1 MGMSTIKNPV
11 GPEAPKVYWRRRLV
25 LLIGVL
31 AVIAIIV
38 LIIVR
43 PGSSSNVDGAGDAA
57 PASTTAPAT
66 PAAAGD
72 TPATEPGAIPAEPAA
87 DGQAAPCD
95 AASIVVTPVTDADT
109 YAAGVNPQI
118 SISLTNTG
126 TAACSINV
134 CTAQQVYTVTSGS
147 EKYWTSTDC
156 QTAPS
161 DMPTVIAAGATLSST
176 PFTWD
181 RTRSA
186 ADTCASTDRPQ
197 VPAGGASYHLDAT
210 IGGFTSATSKQFIL
224 G

>member
-11 GPEAPKVYWRRRLV
+11 GPEAPKVYWRRRLMV
-25 LLIGVL
+25 LVGVL
-31 AVIAIIV
+31 AVIAIVV

-43 PGSSSNVDGAGDAA
+43 PGSSSKVDGAGDAV
-57 PASTTAPAT
+57 PAATTT
-66 PAAAGD
+66 PAADA
-72 TPATEPGAIPAEPAA
+72 TPPTEPGEIASTPAA
-87 DGQAAPCD
+87 DGEAAACD
-95 AASIVVTPVTDADT
+95 AANIVVTPVTDEDT
-109 YAAGVNPQI
+109 YAAGANPQL

-126 TAACSINV
+126 SAACSINV
-134 CTAQQVYTVTSGS
+134 GTAQQVYTITSGA

-161 DMPTVIAAGATLSST
+161 DTPTVIAAGATLAST

-181 RTRSA
+181 RTRSS